1 MLIFIFSFHLV
12 LKFLFLPHLFL
23 CGICYCSCC
32 ADAAPTNAP
41 SGGFSADEPYFSANE
56 KIFRFPFVMTTRE
69 GSSAVR
75 RYLPGPIP

>member
-12 LKFLFLPHLFL
+12 LKFFFLSHLCL
-23 CGICYCSCC
+23 YGICYCFCC
-32 ADAAPTNAP
+32 ADATPTNAP
-41 SGGFSADEPYFSANE
+41 PGGFSADEPCFSANE

-75 RYLPGPIP
+75 RYLPGLIP